1 MKTVKEFAALTG
13 VSIRTLHYYDE
24 IRLLR
29 PASVTDS
36 GYRLYGQQELERL
49 QQILFLR
56 ELRFSLKEI
65 AQILDDPTFDK
76 RQALHQHR
84 QLLLLQRQRLDE
96 LIRLADNTLKGGS
109 QMNFDLLKHDPARE
123 MQEEYANEVRQRWGN
138 IEAYAESQRKTAGY
152 QKSDWQN
159 LLSGMES
166 IFDRFADLAREG
178 ADPASTEA
186 QELVENWRDYISENM
201 YTCTPEILHG
211 LGQMYVC
218 DERFTKNLDSHG
230 EGCAQFMSRAIE
242 IYCK

>member
-24 IRLLR
+24 IGLLR

-138 IEAYAESQRKTAGY
+138 TEAYAESQRKTAGY

-211 LGQMYVC
+211 LGQMYVS
-218 DERFTKNLDSHG
+218 DERFQKNLDSHG

>member
-24 IRLLR
+24 IGLLR

-65 AQILDDPTFDK
+65 AQILDDPSFDRK
-76 RQALHQHR
+76 QALENHR
-84 QLLLLQRQRLDE
+84 RLLIAQRDRLDL
-96 LIRLADNTLKGGS
+96 LICLAEDTLKGDIP
-109 QMNFDLLKHDPARE
+109 MNQKPDAEKLRDQYA
-123 MQEEYANEVRQRWGN
+123 EETRQRWGKTDAYKEY
-138 IEAYAESQRKTAGY
+138 EAKTAGR
-152 QKSDWQN
+152 QTSDWQTV
-159 LLSGMES
+159 LSGMDA

-178 ADPASTEA
+178 ADPAGIEA
-186 QELVENWRDYISENM
+186 QELVESWRCYISENM
-201 YTCTPEILHG
+201 YTCTPEILRG
-211 LGQMYVC
+211 LGQMYVS
-218 DERFTKNLDSHG
+218 DERFQKNLDSHG
-230 EGCAQFMSRAIE
+230 EGCAQMMSRAIE

>member
-24 IRLLR
+24 IGLLR

-138 IEAYAESQRKTAGY
+138 TEAYAESQRKTAG
-152 QKSDWQN
+152 
-159 LLSGMES
+159 
-166 IFDRFADLAREG
+166 
-178 ADPASTEA
+178 
-186 QELVENWRDYISENM
+186 
-201 YTCTPEILHG
+201 
-211 LGQMYVC
+211 
-218 DERFTKNLDSHG
+218 
-230 EGCAQFMSRAIE
+230 
-242 IYCK
+242 

>member
-24 IRLLR
+24 IGLLR

-96 LIRLADNTLKGGS
+96 QHRH
-109 QMNFDLLKHDPARE
+109 QYR
-123 MQEEYANEVRQRWGN
+123 
-138 IEAYAESQRKTAGY
+138 
-152 QKSDWQN
+152 
-159 LLSGMES
+159 
-166 IFDRFADLAREG
+166 
-178 ADPASTEA
+178 
-186 QELVENWRDYISENM
+186 
-201 YTCTPEILHG
+201 
-211 LGQMYVC
+211 
-218 DERFTKNLDSHG
+218 
-230 EGCAQFMSRAIE
+230 
-242 IYCK
+242 

>member
-24 IRLLR
+24 IGLLR

-84 QLLLLQRQRLDE
+84 QLLLLQRQRLD
-96 LIRLADNTLKGGS
+96 
-109 QMNFDLLKHDPARE
+109 DL
-123 MQEEYANEVRQRWGN
+123 
-138 IEAYAESQRKTAGY
+138 
-152 QKSDWQN
+152 
-159 LLSGMES
+159 
-166 IFDRFADLAREG
+166 
-178 ADPASTEA
+178 
-186 QELVENWRDYISENM
+186 
-201 YTCTPEILHG
+201 
-211 LGQMYVC
+211 
-218 DERFTKNLDSHG
+218 
-230 EGCAQFMSRAIE
+230 
-242 IYCK
+242 

>member
-1 MKTVKEFAALTG
+1 MKTVKEFASLTG

-24 IRLLR
+24 IGLLR
-29 PASVTDS
+29 PASVTES

-138 IEAYAESQRKTAGY
+138 TEAYAESQRKTAGY

-211 LGQMYVC
+211 LGQMYVS
-218 DERFTKNLDSHG
+218 DERFQKNLDSHG

>member
-138 IEAYAESQRKTAGY
+138 TEAYAESQRKTAGY

-218 DERFTKNLDSHG
+218 DERFTKNLDRHG

>member
-24 IRLLR
+24 IGLLR

-138 IEAYAESQRKTAGY
+138 TEAYVESQRKTAGY

-186 QELVENWRDYISENM
+186 QELVESWRSYISENM

-211 LGQMYVC
+211 LGQMYVS
-218 DERFTKNLDSHG
+218 DERFQKNLDSHG

>member
-24 IRLLR
+24 IGLLR

-65 AQILDDPTFDK
+65 AQILDDPSFDRK
-76 RQALHQHR
+76 QALENHR
-84 QLLLLQRQRLDE
+84 RLLIAQRDRLDR
-96 LIRLADNTLKGGS
+96 LICLAEDTLKGDIP
-109 QMNFDLLKHDPARE
+109 MNQKPDAEKLRDQYA
-123 MQEEYANEVRQRWGN
+123 EETRQRWGKTDAYKEY
-138 IEAYAESQRKTAGY
+138 EAKTAGR
-152 QKSDWQN
+152 QTSDWQTV
-159 LLSGMES
+159 LSGMDA

-178 ADPASTEA
+178 ADPAGIEA

>member
-24 IRLLR
+24 IGLLR

-109 QMNFDLLKHDPARE
+109 QMNFDLLKHDSARE
-123 MQEEYANEVRQRWGN
+123 MQEEYANEVRQRWGKTDAYKEY
-138 IEAYAESQRKTAGY
+138 EAKTAGY

-186 QELVENWRDYISENM
+186 QELVESWRSYISENM

-211 LGQMYVC
+211 LGQMYVS
-218 DERFTKNLDSHG
+218 DERFQKNLDSHG

>member
-24 IRLLR
+24 IGLLR

-138 IEAYAESQRKTAGY
+138 TEAYAESQRKTAGY

-186 QELVENWRDYISENM
+186 QELVERWRDYISENM
-201 YTCTPEILHG
+201 YTCTPEILRG

>member
-24 IRLLR
+24 IGLLR
-29 PASVTDS
+29 PASVTES

-49 QQILFLR
+49 QQILFMR

-138 IEAYAESQRKTAGY
+138 TEAYAESQRKTAGY

-178 ADPASTEA
+178 ADPAGIEA
-186 QELVENWRDYISENM
+186 QELVESWRCYISENM
-201 YTCTPEILHG
+201 YTCTPEILRG